1 MADLL
6 EIGRCLAAVTCYYH
20 SRGSYV
26 MEIKRIGVIGA
37 GLMGAGIAQVAAQS
51 GFEVNLND
59 VEERFIAKGIGM
71 IEGNL
76 KRLTEK
82 GKMEASEAEKV
93 RARIKTS
100 VSLAETAKDVDV
112 FIEAV
117 IERMDL
123 KKTLYTELDKLAKPS
138 AVFATNTSGLS
149 ITELA
154 SMTSRPERFIGMHF
168 FNPVPVMQLVEVI
181 RGIATS
187 DEVVAI
193 IKDLSVKMGKKPIEV
208 KEGPGFVVNRI
219 LVPMLCEAIW
229 VLQEGLASPE
239 EIDQGMKLG
248 ANHPMGPLALCD
260 LVGLDTLLSVQEH
273 LYQEFADPKYRPPAL
288 LRQMVRAGRL
298 GRKSG
303 KGFYDYT

>member
-1 MADLL
+1 
-6 EIGRCLAAVTCYYH
+6 
-20 SRGSYV
+20 